1 MAANSGRQ
9 RAASHSPPVSE
20 MVRLTTVLSV
30 LLVLWCG
37 VVLRGFLHVHSR
49 HGHEHHD
56 HDHDHD
62 HEPRDAPS
70 ASSSSSRQHQ
80 HEPRTSGGVAETSF
94 YLSLRGCYPGMQ
106 GCVEASAGD
115 ADGAWSEVTSVLTS
129 DPARSLIH
137 PGPLAAAS
145 ASPLTRAG
153 PPTPSLA
160 KLTALSAAARA
171 RSTEEALT
179 SASAS
184 ASGGC
189 ADARRRL
196 ALPFEEQLRL
206 TLADLSRRGGPSSSS
221 SSQPASPF
229 VTWTLTDGYGYG
241 DVIPQT
247 QAMVERLGLAS
258 RWFWVCLDARSADI
272 VLTLPRAPDS
282 GVESEACPH
291 VILLDDQSHPV
302 SSGGSTKI
310 KVEYGKY
317 HVASAL
323 VHAKVC
329 VWGVYSCDFHLLP
342 TPSPTVCNPCC
353 VLSNP
358 PPHTHTHPI
367 PPQKHQ
373 PNTNRPPFEQ
383 LDFLFIEMDIFFL
396 RSPLP
401 IW

>member
-1 MAANSGRQ
+1 
-9 RAASHSPPVSE
+9 

-37 VVLRGFLHVHSR
+37 VVLRGFLHVHSQ
-49 HGHEHHD
+49 HGHEHHE
-56 HDHDHD
+56 HDQEHEHEHE
-62 HEPRDAPS
+62 HEPRDASS
-70 ASSSSSRQHQ
+70 ASASSSRQHQ
-80 HEPRTSGGVAETSF
+80 NEPRTSGGVAETSF

-106 GCVEASAGD
+106 GCVEAAAGD

-137 PGPLAAAS
+137 PGPLAAAAS

-171 RSTEEALT
+171 RSIEEALT

-184 ASGGC
+184 ASASASGGC
-189 ADARRRL
+189 EDARRRL

-206 TLADLSRRGGPSSSS
+206 TLADLSRRGGSSSS
-221 SSQPASPF
+221 SSSRPASPF

-241 DVIPQT
+241 EVIPQT

-272 VLTLPRAPDS
+272 VLTLPRAPES

-329 VWGVYSCDFHLLP
+329 IWGVYSCDFQLLP
-342 TPSPTVCNPCC
+342 APSPTVCNLCC
-353 VLSNP
+353 VLSEYP
-358 PPHTHTHPI
+358 LPHTHT
-367 PPQKHQ
+367 PPQKTPTQHQ
-373 PNTNRPPFEQ
+373 STTLEQ